1 MTAIFRRNFQ
11 ILRDGYRQADQPTRR
26 RHVILF
32 ALNFLTLYLA
42 GGNFSAH
49 SQVAGRNI
57 DALIFATALSVILLG
72 YSLARFIQARSYG
85 LYATLPFFIPMPLF
99 SPFGTLGAV
108 TRTAH
113 SGAGSRALFDV
124 AFWGPATSF
133 LLSVPCLVAGTLL
146 TDVVAGVPQFENPLL
161 LRGIAKVL
169 KEIPH
174 GYDLAVHPLL
184 AAGWAGLFFTAINL
198 FPLGNLS
205 GGQIAYTLFGQRQR
219 DIAYIFMA
227 VLFVMALWY
236 PMWFAFVLIFIYLGI
251 EHPEL
256 RQNRNPFFQ
265 DLPQAT
271 IRQPLDRIRQ
281 YLAAACALVFAL
293 SFTMRP
299 FASTLERVEQR
310 PPAELLPPDHYGT
323 PPAPQ
328 EQAEPADENSI

>member
-1 MTAIFRRNFQ
+1 MTAIFRRNYR
-11 ILRDGYRQADQPTRR
+11 ILRDAYRQTDQATRR

-42 GGNFSAH
+42 GGNFSAR
-49 SQVAGRNI
+49 SQAAVRNI
-57 DALIFATALSVILLG
+57 DALIFATAMSVILLG
-72 YSLARFIQARSYG
+72 YSLARFVQARSYG

-99 SPFGTLGAV
+99 SPFGTLGVV

-133 LLSVPCLVAGTLL
+133 LLSLPCLIAGTLL

-161 LRGIAKVL
+161 LRGIAYVL
-169 KEIPH
+169 KEIPYGH
-174 GYDLAVHPLL
+174 DLAVHPLL

-205 GGQIAYTLFGQRQR
+205 GGQIAYTLFGRRQR

-236 PMWFAFVLIFIYLGI
+236 PMWFAFVLVFIYLGI

-265 DLPQAT
+265 EMPQTT
-271 IRQPLDRIRQ
+271 IRQPLDRTRQ
-281 YLAAACALVFAL
+281 YLAAACALIFAL

-299 FASTLERVEQR
+299 FSPVPERIEQR
-310 PPAELLPPDHYGT
+310 PPVELLPPDHYGA

-328 EQAEPADENSI
+328 EQAEPTDEYSI

>member
-11 ILRDGYRQADQPTRR
+11 ILRDGYRQADRPTRQ
-26 RHVILF
+26 RHIILF

-42 GGNFSAH
+42 GSNFSAH
-49 SQVAGRNI
+49 SHAGERHL
-57 DALIFATALSVILLG
+57 DALIFAVALSVILLG
-72 YSLARFIQARSYG
+72 YALARFIQARSYG

-99 SPFGTLGAV
+99 SPFGTLGVV

-113 SGAGSRALFDV
+113 NGAGSRALFDV

-146 TDVVAGVPQFENPLL
+146 TDVVAGVAQFENPLL

-205 GGQIAYTLFGQRQR
+205 GGQIAYALFGQRQR
-219 DIAYIFMA
+219 DMAYIFMA
-227 VLFVMALWY
+227 GLFVMALWY

-256 RQNRNPFFQ
+256 RLNRNPFFQ
-265 DLPQAT
+265 EIPQPAF
-271 IRQPLDRIRQ
+271 RQPLDRTRQ
-281 YLAAACALVFAL
+281 YLAAACALMFAL
-293 SFTMRP
+293 SFTTRP
-299 FASTLERVEQR
+299 FSATLDRVEER

-323 PPAPQ
+323 PPVPQ

>member
-1 MTAIFRRNFQ
+1 MTAIFRRNYR
-11 ILRDGYRQADQPTRR
+11 ILRDAYRQTDQATRR

-49 SQVAGRNI
+49 SQAAARNI
-57 DALIFATALSVILLG
+57 DALIFAAALSVILLG
-72 YSLARFIQARSYG
+72 YSLARFVQARSYG

-99 SPFGTLGAV
+99 SPFGTLGVV

-133 LLSVPCLVAGTLL
+133 LLSLPCLIAGTLL

-161 LRGIAKVL
+161 LRGIAYVL
-169 KEIPH
+169 KEIPYGH
-174 GYDLAVHPLL
+174 DLAVHPLL

-198 FPLGNLS
+198 FPLGDLS
-205 GGQIAYTLFGQRQR
+205 GGQIAYTLFGRRQR

-236 PMWFAFVLIFIYLGI
+236 PMWFAFVLVFIYLGI

-265 DLPQAT
+265 EMPQTT
-271 IRQPLDRIRQ
+271 IRQPLDRTRQ
-281 YLAAACALVFAL
+281 YLAAACALIFAL

-299 FASTLERVEQR
+299 FSPVPERIEQR
-310 PPAELLPPDHYGT
+310 PPVELLPPDHYGA

-328 EQAEPADENSI
+328 EQAEPTDEYSI